1 MLGLEMLIII
11 VKTIN
16 YIEHWSQAWFG
27 READAKTTTQFPH
40 RENPESNITHG
51 NWTDRLLS
59 VKPDIRTNGWMA
71 DG

>member
-27 READAKTTTQFPH
+27 VEADAKTTTH
-40 RENPESNITHG
+40 SL
-51 NWTDRLLS
+51 TDETQNLILHMATG
-59 VKPDIRTNGWMA
+59 RT
-71 DG
+71 DY